1 LLLLKFRDRV
11 EASEACREGGR
22 KEASTMAYQLE
33 GRILE
38 VCDCNV
44 LCPCWIGED
53 PDNGTCDSIVAY
65 HIDEGTVDGVDVS
78 GLTFASL
85 AHFPGNIFQGN
96 WKVVAYVDDEATDEQ
111 EEALLNVFTGKL
123 GGPLADFA
131 QLIGEV
137 VAVER
142 APITFTVEEG
152 KGSLK
157 IGSGMTPVAEADMA
171 SYMGA
176 TEKPTTLQ
184 ETVFSTIPGSP
195 AYVSKATKYRRNSSD
210 YGLRNVDLE
219 NHNAIQGHFKF
230 EAA

>member
-1 LLLLKFRDRV
+1 
-11 EASEACREGGR
+11 
-22 KEASTMAYQLE
+22 MAYELE

-53 PDNGTCDSIVAY
+53 PDNGTCDAVVAY
-65 HIDEGTVDGVDVS
+65 HIDAGTVDGVDVS
-78 GLTFASL
+78 GLTYASVT
-85 AHFPGNIFQGN
+85 HIPGNIFQGD
-96 WKVVAYVDDEATDEQ
+96 WKVAAFVDDGATPEQQEAI
-111 EEALLNVFTGKL
+111 LNVFTGKL
-123 GGPLADFA
+123 GGPLEDFA

-137 VAVER
+137 VSVER
-142 APITFTVEEG
+142 APIIFTVEEG
-152 KGSLK
+152 KGSLR
-157 IGSGMTPVAEADMA
+157 IGSGMAPVVEADMA

-195 AYVSKATKYRRNSSD
+195 AYVSKAAKYRRNTSG
-210 YGLRNVDLE
+210 YGLKDMDLT
-219 NHNAIQGHFKF
+219 NNNAIQGHFKF

>member
-1 LLLLKFRDRV
+1 
-11 EASEACREGGR
+11 
-22 KEASTMAYQLE
+22 MAYELE
-33 GRILE
+33 GRLLE
-38 VCDCNV
+38 VCNCNV

-53 PDNGTCDSIVAY
+53 PDNGTCDAVVAWRV
-65 HIDEGTVDGVDVS
+65 DKGTVEGVDIS
-78 GLTFASL
+78 DRTLATLTYI
-85 AHFPGNIFQGN
+85 PGNILRGN
-96 WKVVAYVDDEATDEQ
+96 WKVVAYVDDGATDEQ
-111 EEALLNVFTGKL
+111 QEALLKVFTGEL

-152 KGSLK
+152 KGSLR
-157 IGSGMTPVAEADMA
+157 IGSGMNPVVEADMT

-195 AYVSKATKYRRNSSD
+195 AYVSKATKYRRNSSQ
-210 YGLRNVDLE
+210 YGLRDINLE
-219 NHNAIQGHFKF
+219 NNNAIQGHFKF

>member
-1 LLLLKFRDRV
+1 V
-11 EASEACREGGR
+11 
-22 KEASTMAYQLE
+22 AYELE
-33 GRILE
+33 GRLLE
-38 VCDCNV
+38 VCNCNV

-53 PDNGTCDSIVAY
+53 PDGGTCDAVVAY
-65 HIDEGTVDGVDVS
+65 HVDEGTVDGVDVS
-78 GLTFASL
+78 GRTFATIGYI
-85 AHFPGNIFQGN
+85 PGNILQGN
-96 WKVVAYVDDEATDEQ
+96 WKVAAFVDDEATDEQ
-111 EEALLNVFTGKL
+111 QEALLNVFTGQL

-137 VAVER
+137 VSVER

-152 KGSLK
+152 QGTIR
-157 IGSGMTPVAEADMA
+157 IGSGMNPIVDADMA

-176 TEKPTTLQ
+176 TQKPTTLQ

-210 YGLRNVDLE
+210 YGLKDIDLE
-219 NHNAIQGHFKF
+219 GHNAIQGHFKF

>member
-1 LLLLKFRDRV
+1 
-11 EASEACREGGR
+11 
-22 KEASTMAYQLE
+22 MAYQME

-53 PDNGTCDSIVAY
+53 PDNGTCDAVVAY
-65 HIDEGTVDGVDVS
+65 HIDKGTVGAVDVS
-78 GLTFASL
+78 GRTFASL
-85 AHFPGNIFQGN
+85 VHIPGNIFQGN
-96 WKVVAYVDDEATDEQ
+96 WMIVAYVDDEATSEQ
-111 EEALLNVFTGKL
+111 QEALLDVFTGKL

-142 APITFTVEEG
+142 APIAFEVEEG
-152 KGSLK
+152 KGSLR
-157 IGSGMTPVAEADMA
+157 IGSGMNPVVEADMA

-195 AYVSKATKYRRNSSD
+195 AYVSKAAKYRRNSSG
-210 YGLRNVDLE
+210 YGLKDMDISN
-219 NHNAIQGHFKF
+219 NNAIQGHFHF

>member
-1 LLLLKFRDRV
+1 
-11 EASEACREGGR
+11 
-22 KEASTMAYQLE
+22 MAYQIE
-33 GRILE
+33 GRLLE

-53 PDNGTCDSIVAY
+53 PDNGTCDAIVAY
-65 HIDEGTVDGVDVS
+65 QLDKGTVDGVDVS
-78 GLTFASL
+78 GHTLAFLT
-85 AHFPGNIFQGN
+85 HIPGNVLQGN
-96 WKVVAYVDDEATDEQ
+96 WKSAVFVDDAATDEQ
-111 EEALLNVFTGKL
+111 QEALVDVFTGKL

-131 QLIGEV
+131 QLIGEIV
-137 VAVER
+137 SVER

-152 KGSLK
+152 KGSLR
-157 IGSGMTPVAEADMA
+157 IGSGPNPLAEADMA

-195 AYVSKATKYRRNSSD
+195 AYVSKAAKYRRNSSD

-219 NHNAIQGHFKF
+219 NHNAIQGSFKF

>member
-1 LLLLKFRDRV
+1 
-11 EASEACREGGR
+11 
-22 KEASTMAYQLE
+22 MAYELE
-33 GRILE
+33 GRLLE
-38 VCDCNV
+38 VCNCNV

-53 PDNGTCDSIVAY
+53 PDNGTCDAVVAY
-65 HIDEGTVDGVDVS
+65 QVDTGTVDGVDVS
-78 GLTFASL
+78 GHTL
-85 AHFPGNIFQGN
+85 ATLAFLPGNILQGN
-96 WKVVAYVDDEATDEQ
+96 WKVVVFVDEAATNEQ
-111 EEALLNVFTGKL
+111 QEALLNVFTGKL

-152 KGSLK
+152 KGSLR
-157 IGSGMTPVAEADMA
+157 IGSGMTPVVEADMT
-171 SYMGA
+171 SYLGA

-195 AYVSKATKYRRNSSD
+195 AYVSKATRYRRNSSN
-210 YGLRNVDLE
+210 YGLKDIDLE
-219 NHNAIQGHFKF
+219 NNNAIQGHFKF

>member
-1 LLLLKFRDRV
+1 
-11 EASEACREGGR
+11 
-22 KEASTMAYQLE
+22 MAYELE

-53 PDNGTCDSIVAY
+53 PDNGTCDAVVAY
-65 HIDEGTVDGVDVS
+65 HIDAGTVDGVDVS
-78 GLTFASL
+78 GRTYASVT
-85 AHFPGNIFQGN
+85 HIPGNIFQGE
-96 WKVVAYVDDEATDEQ
+96 WKVAAFVDDGATPEQQEAM
-111 EEALLNVFTGKL
+111 LNVFTGKL
-123 GGPLADFA
+123 GGPLEDFA

-137 VAVER
+137 VSVER
-142 APITFTVEEG
+142 APIIFTVEEG
-152 KGSLK
+152 KGSLR
-157 IGSGMTPVAEADMA
+157 IGSGMAPVVEADMA

-195 AYVSKATKYRRNSSD
+195 AYVSKAAKYRRNTSG
-210 YGLRNVDLE
+210 YGLKDMDLT
-219 NHNAIQGHFKF
+219 NNNAIQGHFKF

>member
-1 LLLLKFRDRV
+1 
-11 EASEACREGGR
+11 
-22 KEASTMAYQLE
+22 MAYELE
-33 GRILE
+33 GRLLE
-38 VCDCNV
+38 VCNCNV

-53 PDNGTCDSIVAY
+53 PDNGTCDAVVAY
-65 HIDEGTVDGVDVS
+65 HVDTGTVDGVDVS
-78 GLTFASL
+78 GHTL
-85 AHFPGNIFQGN
+85 ATLAFLPGNILQGN
-96 WKVVAYVDDEATDEQ
+96 WKVVVFVDEAATDEQ
-111 EEALLNVFTGKL
+111 QEALLNVFTGKL

-152 KGSLK
+152 KGSLR
-157 IGSGMTPVAEADMA
+157 IGSGMTPVVEADMT
-171 SYMGA
+171 SYLGA

-195 AYVSKATKYRRNSSD
+195 AYVSKATRYRRNSSN
-210 YGLRNVDLE
+210 YGLKDIDLE
-219 NHNAIQGHFKF
+219 NNNAIQGHFKF

>member
-1 LLLLKFRDRV
+1 
-11 EASEACREGGR
+11 
-22 KEASTMAYQLE
+22 MAYQLE
-33 GRILE
+33 GRLLE

-53 PDNGTCDSIVAY
+53 ADNGTCDAVVAW
-65 HIDEGTVDGVDVS
+65 HIDKGTVDSVEVS
-78 GLTFASL
+78 NLTLASI
-85 AHFPGNIFQGN
+85 AHIPGNILQGN
-96 WKVVAYVDDEATDEQ
+96 WKVVIYVDDEATSEQ

-123 GGPLADFA
+123 GGPVADLA

-142 APITFTVEEG
+142 ASITFTVEEG
-152 KGSLK
+152 KGSLRV
-157 IGSGMTPVAEADMA
+157 GSGITPVVETDMV

-195 AYVSKATKYRRNSSD
+195 AYVSKAATYRRNSSA
-210 YGLRNVDLE
+210 YGLRDIDLE
-219 NHNAIQGHFKF
+219 NHNAIQGHFNF